1 MSTIGG
7 PGGIGGP
14 KGPQGTPGADGPDGP
29 SDIDGRGTPTAVS
42 GPEGGRG
49 SIDDVAGEAAIAQ
62 APAAPAAGDLEALAA
77 EVAAGRLTPH
87 EAIDRLVEATA
98 GPGLDATERAELREL
113 LSDLVTNDPH
123 LGGLANRI

>member
-14 KGPQGTPGADGPDGP
+14 KGPDGPDGLP
-29 SDIDGRGTPTAVS
+29 D
-42 GPEGGRG
+42 
-49 SIDDVAGEAAIAQ
+49 IDDVHDVQDVHDASGVAGQAAIAK
-62 APAAPAAGDLEALAA
+62 APATAATGDVEALAA

-87 EAIDRLVEATA
+87 EAIDRLVEAAA

-113 LSDLVTNDPH
+113 LTDLVTNDPH
-123 LGGLANRI
+123 LGALVGRI

>member
-14 KGPQGTPGADGPDGP
+14 KGPDGPDGL
-29 SDIDGRGTPTAVS
+29 SDIE
-42 GPEGGRG
+42 EG
-49 SIDDVAGEAAIAQ
+49 DVAAGGVAGKAAVELAQ
-62 APAAPAAGDLEALAA
+62 VAGAGATGDLQALAA

-98 GPGLDATERAELREL
+98 GPGLDASERAELREL
-113 LSDLVTNDPH
+113 LTDLVTNDPH
-123 LGGLANRI
+123 LGALVGRI

>member
-14 KGPQGTPGADGPDGP
+14 KGPDGPGGL
-29 SDIDGRGTPTAVS
+29 SDMNEVG
-42 GPEGGRG
+42 
-49 SIDDVAGEAAIAQ
+49 DVAGEGPVEQ
-62 APAAPAAGDLEALAA
+62 APIEQTRGTGAAGDVEALAA

-98 GPGLDATERAELREL
+98 GPGLDAAERAELREL
-113 LSDLVTNDPH
+113 LTDLVTNDPH
-123 LGGLANRI
+123 LGALAGRI

>member
-14 KGPQGTPGADGPDGP
+14 KGPGGSGGSPAVEDGGDVPD
-29 SDIDGRGTPTAVS
+29 V
-42 GPEGGRG
+42 GGVG
-49 SIDDVAGEAAIAQ
+49 EVGDVANVGDVASEVAVAGPQAARATEL
-62 APAAPAAGDLEALAA
+62 DALAA

-87 EAIDRLVEATA
+87 EALDRLVEAAA

-113 LSDLVTNDPH
+113 LRDLVANDPY
-123 LGGLANRI
+123 LGALVGRI

>member
-14 KGPQGTPGADGPDGP
+14 KGPDGPDGL
-29 SDIDGRGTPTAVS
+29 SDIE
-42 GPEGGRG
+42 EG
-49 SIDDVAGEAAIAQ
+49 DVAAGGVAGKAAVEHAPLAQ
-62 APAAPAAGDLEALAA
+62 VAGAGATGDLQSLAA

-98 GPGLDATERAELREL
+98 GPGLDASERAELREL
-113 LSDLVTNDPH
+113 LTDLVTNDPH
-123 LGGLANRI
+123 LGALVGRI